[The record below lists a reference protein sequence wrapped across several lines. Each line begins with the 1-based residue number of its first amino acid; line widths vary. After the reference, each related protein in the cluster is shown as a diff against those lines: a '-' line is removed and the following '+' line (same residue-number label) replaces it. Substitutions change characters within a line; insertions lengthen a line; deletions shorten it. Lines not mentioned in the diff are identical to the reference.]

1 MIRGLYTA
9 VSQLDAQLRRQELL
23 AHNLANIGTPG
34 FKQTLIAQA
43 ERTRLGLWRLGDP
56 SLILPVG
63 PLGTGTDLEA
73 AAIDLNPGPLV
84 ETGEPLDL
92 AISGRG
98 FFVVQRPDA
107 AGGVAYTRDG
117 TFFVD
122 AEGFLTTAAGDRV
135 LGRNGPIHVGSSD
148 FEVAPDGTITRGGQ
162 VVDRLMLADL
172 AQAPGIIRVG
182 DNLLRPAD
190 PGFTPPEA
198 PPDTTVLQG
207 VIEESNVNLTETVT
221 QLLAAMRAYQSAQ
234 RMLLEADSTLDRAI
248 QQLGRWD

>member
-23 AHNLANIGTPG
+23 AHNLANAGTPG
-34 FKQTLIAQA
+34 FKQTLLAQA

-56 SLILPVG
+56 ALILPVG
-63 PLGTGTDLEA
+63 PLGTGTALA
-73 AAIDLNPGPLV
+73 PAAIDLNPGPLV

-92 AISGRG
+92 AVDGPG
-98 FFVVQRPDA
+98 FFVVQRPD
-107 AGGVAYTRDG
+107 GPAYTRDG

-135 LGRNGPIHVGSSD
+135 LGEDGPIRVGTSD
-148 FEVAPDGTITRGGQ
+148 FSVAPDGTVFVGEAAVG
-162 VVDRLMLADL
+162 RLRLADL
-172 AQAPGIIRVG
+172 SGAPGLIRVG

-190 PGFTPPEA
+190 PAFQPPPA
-198 PPDTTVLQG
+198 GGQVRQG
-207 VIEESNVNLTETVT
+207 VIEESNVNLTETVA
-221 QLLAAMRAYQSAQ
+221 QLLAAMRAYQAAQ
-234 RMLLEADSTLDRAI
+234 RLVLLADSTLDRAV

>member
-34 FKQTLIAQA
+34 FKQTLLAQA

-56 SLILPVG
+56 ALILPVG
-63 PLGTGTDLEA
+63 PLGTGTALA
-73 AAIDLNPGPLV
+73 PAAIDLNPGPLV

-92 AISGRG
+92 AVEGPG
-98 FFVVQRPDA
+98 FFVVQRADGP
-107 AGGVAYTRDG
+107 AYTRDG

-135 LGRNGPIHVGSSD
+135 LGQNGPIQVGTSD
-148 FEVAPDGTITRGGQ
+148 FSVAPDGTVFVGEAA
-162 VVDRLMLADL
+162 VDRLRLADL
-172 AQAPGIIRVG
+172 SGAPGLIRVG

-190 PGFTPPEA
+190 PAFQPPPAEGE
-198 PPDTTVLQG
+198 VRQG
-207 VIEESNVNLTETVT
+207 VIEESNVNPTETVA
-221 QLLAAMRAYQSAQ
+221 QLLAAMRAYQAAQ
-234 RMLLEADSTLDRAI
+234 RLVLLADSTLDRAV